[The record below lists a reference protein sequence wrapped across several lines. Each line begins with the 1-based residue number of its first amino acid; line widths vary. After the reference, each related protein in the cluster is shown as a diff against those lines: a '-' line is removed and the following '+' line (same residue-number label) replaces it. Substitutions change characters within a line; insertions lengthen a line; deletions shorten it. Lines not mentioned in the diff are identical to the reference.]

1 MGAAPCWRRGRR
13 SVVGPSALKLFG
25 APVRS
30 TPRGESPTT
39 GRRPRAG
46 SGALPLVPAV
56 LHRAPARTRSVRTT
70 NDGGDDSTRQPPGAR
85 VTTAQV
91 STTHGPATDLPS
103 PTPQSDVGERRV
115 PSRETRS
122 TEDQDEHEGRSRGT
136 GRDRECG
143 VTTAGLARISVLA
156 PRSMSIVEQLGR
168 SAACQRRRSCDL
180 TVLSSLRSVPDA

>member
-13 SVVGPSALKLFG
+13 SVVGPSALKLSSCTEYAERRRRVPRLAAVPEPG
-25 APVRS
+25 PVRCRWCQRCS
-30 TPRGESPTT
+30 TAHLLGHGAC
-39 GRRPRAG
+39 GR
-46 SGALPLVPAV
+46 L
-56 LHRAPARTRSVRTT
+56 T

-122 TEDQDEHEGRSRGT
+122 TEDQDEHEGRDGT
-136 GRDRECG
+136 AR
-143 VTTAGLARISVLA
+143 VMTAGLARISVLA

>member
-1 MGAAPCWRRGRR
+1 MGAAPCVRRGRR

-122 TEDQDEHEGRSRGT
+122 TEDQDEHEGRDGT
-136 GRDRECG
+136 AR
-143 VTTAGLARISVLA
+143 VMTAGLARISVLA

>member
-13 SVVGPSALKLFG
+13 IVVGPSALKLSSCTEYAERRRRVPRLAAVPEPG
-25 APVRS
+25 PVRCRWCQRCS
-30 TPRGESPTT
+30 TCSDTE
-39 GRRPRAG
+39 RA
-46 SGALPLVPAV
+46 
-56 LHRAPARTRSVRTT
+56 RTT
-70 NDGGDDSTRQPPGAR
+70 NDADGGELNRPEPESRR
-85 VTTAQV
+85 QV

-122 TEDQDEHEGRSRGT
+122 TEDQDEHEGRDGT
-136 GRDRECG
+136 AR

>member
-13 SVVGPSALKLFG
+13 SVVGPSCVEI
-25 APVRS
+25 VRS
-30 TPRGESPTT
+30 SCTEYAPRGESPTT

-70 NDGGDDSTRQPPGAR
+70 NDGGDDSTRPQPPGAR

-122 TEDQDEHEGRSRGT
+122 TEDQDEHEGRDGT
-136 GRDRECG
+136 AR
-143 VTTAGLARISVLA
+143 VMTAGLARISVLA